1 MALFQGQLT
10 FKDMFI
16 EFSQEEW
23 ECLDPA
29 QRALYRDVMSEN
41 YRNLLSLGEGN
52 FPPEIAYL
60 ESEKLRGRYRDCP
73 YFPTPTYAVPLPS
86 LMSHTREEA
95 FLLYLQ

>member
-23 ECLDPA
+23 ECLDCA

-52 FPPEIAYL
+52 FPPEIGDRQL
-60 ESEKLRGRYRDCP
+60 LVDCIMNSVSV
-73 YFPTPTYAVPLPS
+73 TENS
-86 LMSHTREEA
+86 
-95 FLLYLQ
+95 

>member
-23 ECLDPA
+23 ECLDCA

-52 FPPEIAYL
+52 FPPEIALHMVQVFLSAY
-60 ESEKLRGRYRDCP
+60 SLRFC
-73 YFPTPTYAVPLPS
+73 L
-86 LMSHTREEA
+86 
-95 FLLYLQ
+95 